1 MKARLAKLRCFL
13 EDQGLEAVV
22 INKLENVTYFSGFS
36 GTDGILLITKAS
48 AKLITD
54 FRYIEQ
60 ATEEASLFEIIE
72 HHQSI
77 LNKVSEEIKLEPI
90 AKIGFEGD
98 SFTYNEFSILAQQL
112 NTFKLKAVGLDQLRV
127 VKDDVEI
134 EEIKKAVAIS
144 DAAFDYILTIIKPG
158 ISEIVVATELET
170 CMRRLGSLKPAF
182 DTIVASGIRGSLPH
196 GLATDKIIVEGELV
210 TMDFGAVYN
219 GYHSDITRTICV
231 GMASDKQR
239 EIYSTVLEAQLI
251 GVQTVKA
258 GKSGKEID
266 ATARQVIMD
275 AGYGNFFG
283 HGLGHGVGLA
293 IHELPRLSP
302 SSTCDK
308 LEENMIVTVEPGI
321 YLPDFGGV
329 RIEDTVVVTNT
340 GCNILT
346 SSSKQLIE
354 IGVNP

>member
-36 GTDGILLITKAS
+36 GTDGILLITKS
-48 AKLITD
+48 RAKLVTD

-60 ATEEASLFEIIE
+60 ATQEASLFEIIE

-90 AKIGFEGD
+90 SKIGFEGD

-134 EEIKKAVAIS
+134 EKIKKAVAIS

-158 ISEIVVATELET
+158 ISELVVATELET
-170 CMRRLGSLKPAF
+170 CMRRLGSSKPAF

-196 GLATDKIIVEGELV
+196 GLATDKVIIEGELV

-231 GMASDKQR
+231 GKASDKQR

>member
-13 EDQGLEAVV
+13 ENQGLEAIV
-22 INKLENVTYFSGFS
+22 INKLENITYFSGFS
-36 GTDGILLITKAS
+36 GTDGILLITKFS

-60 ATEEASLFEIIE
+60 ATKEASLFEIIE

-77 LNKVSEEIKLEPI
+77 LSKVSEEIKLEPI
-90 AKIGFEGD
+90 TKVGFEGD
-98 SFTYNEFSILAQQL
+98 SFTYNEFSILAQHL
-112 NTFKLKAVGLDQLRV
+112 STFKLKAVGLDQLRL
-127 VKDDVEI
+127 VKDDIEI
-134 EEIKKAVAIS
+134 EKIKKAVAIS
-144 DAAFDYILTIIKPG
+144 DAAFDYILTVIKPG
-158 ISEIVVATELET
+158 VSELIVAAELEMS
-170 CMRRLGSLKPAF
+170 MRRLGSSKPAF
-182 DTIVASGIRGSLPH
+182 DTIVASGVRGSLPH
-196 GLATDKIIVEGELV
+196 GLATDKMIVEGDLV
-210 TMDFGAVYN
+210 TMDFGAVYQ
-219 GYHSDITRTICV
+219 GYHSDITRTVCV
-231 GMASDKQR
+231 GRPNDKQR
-239 EIYSTVLEAQLI
+239 EIYNTVLDAQLL
-251 GVQTVKA
+251 GVRTVEA

-266 ATARQVIMD
+266 AVARQFIID
-275 AGYGNFFG
+275 AGYGSFFG

-308 LEENMIVTVEPGI
+308 LEENMVVTVEPGI

-340 GCNILT
+340 GCQVLT